1 MTEAVDANVGFVA
14 LDGCGADGLATDT
27 GIVPKNIEAG
37 FLGEEGRN
45 AGWDSGEVVEVE
57 METFE
62 VSRACCISGFYCLDF
77 SGDFDGRAAGDVVTL
92 LTPVRSGT

>member
-37 FLGEEGRN
+37 FLGEEGGN
-45 AGWDSGEVVEVE
+45 AGWDCGEVAEVK
-57 METFE
+57 MKMS
-62 VSRACCISGFYCLDF
+62 VGLQGSCILF
-77 SGDFDGRAAGDVVTL
+77 
-92 LTPVRSGT
+92 